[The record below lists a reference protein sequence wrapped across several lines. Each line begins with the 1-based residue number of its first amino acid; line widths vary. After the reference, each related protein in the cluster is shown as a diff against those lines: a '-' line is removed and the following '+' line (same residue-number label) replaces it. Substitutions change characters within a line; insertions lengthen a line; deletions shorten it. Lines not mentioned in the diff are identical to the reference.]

1 LDSQELISISAHLI
15 AKDDIA
21 GQRYARILNEELI
34 EIYKEREIEHLDD
47 DDDGM
52 KDEDERK
59 REGEVESLAREDA
72 NLAR

>member
-1 LDSQELISISAHLI
+1 LI

-21 GQRYARILNEELI
+21 GQRYARIPNEELI
-34 EIYKEREIEHLDD
+34 EIYKEREIEHLD

>member
-1 LDSQELISISAHLI
+1 
-15 AKDDIA
+15 
-21 GQRYARILNEELI
+21 LI

-47 DDDGM
+47 E
-52 KDEDERK
+52 DEDERK